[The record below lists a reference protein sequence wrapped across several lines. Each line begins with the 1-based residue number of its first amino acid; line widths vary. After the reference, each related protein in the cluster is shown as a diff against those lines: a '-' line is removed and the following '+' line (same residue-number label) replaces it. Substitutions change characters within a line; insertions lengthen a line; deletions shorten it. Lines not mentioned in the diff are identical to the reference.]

1 LLLAAPKLMKSLAVI
16 GTAAMFMVG
25 GGILTHG
32 IPLVHHAIEH
42 SADMAGAVA
51 GVGVVL
57 KAITPVTLDAL
68 FGIFC
73 GAMALLGFTAF
84 SKAKQAV
91 KGKEQ

>member
-1 LLLAAPKLMKSLAVI
+1 
-16 GTAAMFMVG
+16 
-25 GGILTHG
+25 
-32 IPLVHHAIEH
+32 
-42 SADMAGAVA
+42 MAGAVA

-73 GAMALLGFTAF
+73 GALALLAFTAF